1 MRLKHVIN
9 PAAVLLAIF
18 IIGFAVY
25 ACNKSSGY
33 GSGNNGGTSGSN
45 ISIKNFAFS
54 VSSLNISSGTVVKWT
69 NNDATA
75 HTVTA
80 DDGSFDSGELGPG
93 QSYTRTFTSAGTFA
107 YHCTYHPMMTAS
119 IVVK

>member
-1 MRLKHVIN
+1 MRLRSVIN
-9 PAAVLLAIF
+9 PARVFITIFLIGAV
-18 IIGFAVY
+18 VY

-33 GSGNNGGTSGSN
+33 GSGNNGGNTGNN

-54 VSSLNISSGTVVKWT
+54 VSTETVSSGTAVKWT

-80 DDGSFDSGELGPG
+80 DDGSFNSGELASG
-93 QSYTRTFTSAGTFA
+93 QSYTHTFDSIGTYG

-119 IVVK
+119 VVVK

>member
-1 MRLKHVIN
+1 MRLRSIIN
-9 PAAVLLAIF
+9 PACVLLTIF
-18 IIGFAVY
+18 LIGAVVF
-25 ACNKSSGY
+25 ACNKSGGY
-33 GSGNNGGTSGSN
+33 GSNNGGSTGNN

-54 VSSLNISSGTVVKWT
+54 VSTLTVSSGTVVKWT

-80 DDGSFDSGELGPG
+80 DDGSFNSGELASG
-93 QSYTRTFTSAGTFA
+93 QSYTHTFDSTGTYA

-119 IVVK
+119 VVVK

>member
-1 MRLKHVIN
+1 MRLRSVIS
-9 PAAVLLAIF
+9 PACVLITIFLIGAV
-18 IIGFAVY
+18 VN

-33 GSGNNGGTSGSN
+33 GSSNNGGSGNN

-54 VSSLNISSGTVVKWT
+54 VSTLTVSSGTAVKWT

-80 DDGSFDSGELGPG
+80 DDSSFNSGELASG
-93 QSYTRTFTSAGTFA
+93 QSYTHTFDSTGTFA

-119 IVVK
+119 VVVK

>member
-1 MRLKHVIN
+1 MRLRSAIN
-9 PAAVLLAIF
+9 PARVFITIFVIAAV
-18 IIGFAVY
+18 VN
-25 ACNKSSGY
+25 ACSKSSGY
-33 GSGNNGGTSGSN
+33 GSSNNGGSTGDN

-54 VSSLNISSGTVVKWT
+54 VSTLTVSSGTAVKWT

-80 DDGSFDSGELGPG
+80 DDGSFNSGGLASG
-93 QSYTRTFTSAGTFA
+93 QSYTHTFDSTGTYA

-119 IVVK
+119 VVVK